1 MKKIILLLMVS
12 TSLFAFSAGK
22 NSKKSR
28 KTKKARITATS
39 KKTGTKK
46 KDAMN
51 IERFSFHDLVK
62 YPDRPAPQNQKRVKE
77 EYFKKYPSTRPGK

>member
-51 IERFSFHDLVK
+51 IER
-62 YPDRPAPQNQKRVKE
+62 
-77 EYFKKYPSTRPGK
+77 